1 MCILIDINT
10 SKNAS
15 KISNIIYKQFIIV
28 IIIVRAVRY
37 ILNFYKQAF
46 YTSFVC
52 CEMKVL
58 ETTKMSLL
66 CLRIKCKN
74 LLKNLF

>member
-15 KISNIIYKQFIIV
+15 KISNIIYKQFII
-28 IIIVRAVRY
+28 IIVRAVRY
-37 ILNFYKQAF
+37 ILNFYKQGF

>member
-15 KISNIIYKQFIIV
+15 KISNIIYKQFI

-74 LLKNLF
+74 LLKKLF

>member
-15 KISNIIYKQFIIV
+15 KISNIIYKQFII
-28 IIIVRAVRY
+28 IVRAVRY

-46 YTSFVC
+46 YISFVC

>member
-15 KISNIIYKQFIIV
+15 KISNIIYKQFI

>member
-15 KISNIIYKQFIIV
+15 KISNVIYTQFI

>member
-15 KISNIIYKQFIIV
+15 KISNIIYRQFI

>member
-1 MCILIDINT
+1 MCILIDINA

-15 KISNIIYKQFIIV
+15 KISNIIYKQFI